1 MRSIIQF
8 AVRCAGP
15 SGGALKVRHYFEH
28 ALDFEHVLASE
39 FGARTALFMPAD
51 TPWTAGNPWTPHR
64 SRARS
69 AIDWSAVAVAVIS
82 GWGWDRFIPA
92 RFHAAPPFRIIYLVQ
107 SFGRIDPRDSQFR
120 HLANPATRICVSR
133 PLERALRGQG
143 TANGPIH
150 AIPAGIEPDVLRT
163 PRGSDAEVLI
173 VGFKR
178 PDIARSLASALAGS
192 GIAAEMLM
200 DTCPRREFLRRL
212 AGARVVVCLPAVR
225 EGFYLPALESM
236 AVGSLTVCP
245 DVLGNDYC
253 ADRIN
258 CFKPAY
264 RVEALAQAVA
274 EAAELD
280 ASRVEAMRRAAQA
293 TAREYSYDA
302 ERRRFQAVLRGVL
315 G

>member
-8 AVRCAGP
+8 AVRCSGP
-15 SGGALKVRHYFEH
+15 SGGALKLRHYFEH
-28 ALDFEHVLASE
+28 ALASK
-39 FGARTALFMPAD
+39 FGARTALFMPED
-51 TPWTAGNPWTPHR
+51 TPWDAGNPWTPHR
-64 SRARS
+64 RRAQG

-92 RFHAAPPFRIIYLVQ
+92 RFHAAPPFRIVYLVQ

-120 HLANPATRICVSR
+120 HLANPAIRICVSR
-133 PLERALRGQG
+133 PLERALRAQPM
-143 TANGPIH
+143 ANGPIR
-150 AIPAGIEPDVLRT
+150 AIPAGIEPDVLRA
-163 PRGSDAEVLI
+163 PRRSDADVLI

-178 PDIARSLASALAGS
+178 PDIARSLAATLARS
-192 GIAAEMLM
+192 GISTEMLM
-200 DTCPRREFLRRL
+200 DVRPRRDFLRRL
-212 AGARVVVCLPAVR
+212 AGARIVVCLPAAR
-225 EGFYLPALESM
+225 EGFYLPALEAM

-253 ADRIN
+253 ADRVN
-258 CFKPAY
+258 CFKPDY

-280 ASRVEAMRRAAQA
+280 APHAEEMRRR
-293 TAREYSYDA
+293 ARTTVREHSYAA
-302 ERRRFQAVLRGVL
+302 ERRCFQAVLGELL